1 MGDAKVCACDER
13 LLREATLP
21 RGYGKTLEHVQVL
34 AQHLTICL
42 TRKHGS

>member
-1 MGDAKVCACDER
+1 MSAHNCSCPER

-21 RGYGKTLEHVQVL
+21 CGYGKTLEHAQVL
-34 AQHLTICL
+34 ARHLTICL